1 MTHMV
6 TIIYKV
12 RQKSRYYGIPA
23 CGRRDMR
30 ATFENMVKTA
40 LTPCRKDDP
49 IQRQLDADR

>member
-23 CGRRDMR
+23 CGSGDMR
-30 ATFENMVKTA
+30 AAFENMVKNA